1 MITRKHWS
9 AKEDQILIDNQGVSY
24 DEIVKYLPN
33 RTESSVRTRNWRLK
47 ELGKI
52 SDTLEARDNAAL
64 IYFLKNSG
72 KRNTEFI
79 KVAKTFGYKISES
92 TVSRM
97 KRGKKVSLKTRKPVL
112 DAIEAINNE
121 SKLSDY
127 DTINVFDLEDVK
139 AFLKPMSSD
148 FLIKIERTLGYK
160 NGYLGKI
167 IKDEIKMSQ
176 INYDKLVTWSEN
188 PVIDENAI
196 EIEEIEE
203 AVKTIIENKENLSNE
218 DVAVIEKI
226 VSPKPQVVKV
236 GQTIDLFTYETE
248 GEILKDIDTAIKFV
262 RHLETTRE
270 SINNM
275 INDYAASKVNV
286 ESYKKALN
294 DEREKNANLIKDIVS
309 FEKDNNLLKDRVR
322 ELESENLKQKNE
334 IDSHL
339 LNRINKFWNKK

>member
-196 EIEEIEE
+196 EIEEIE
-203 AVKTIIENKENLSNE
+203 